1 MSIEYIETY
10 TGRMVYPMRV
20 QAADICIE
28 DIAHS
33 LSQMCRYTGHTRQ
46 YYSVAE
52 HSVRVSLLVR
62 AVDAAWGLLHDA
74 SEAYLTDIPS
84 PLKRLPEFAPY
95 RAAEARTMRAVCERF
110 GLAPVQPASVTNA
123 DGILLAT
130 EARDL
135 MPMKCEWALVYHP
148 LDTHIDPWDC
158 ATAEFEFLKRF
169 AELGIKELR
178 D

>member
-20 QAADICIE
+20 TAADIDLA

-33 LSQMCRYTGHTRQ
+33 LSQMCRYTGHSRVFF
-46 YYSVAE
+46 SVAE
-52 HSVRVSLLVR
+52 HSVRVSRIVSLS
-62 AVDAAWGLLHDA
+62 DAAWGLLHDA
-74 SEAYLTDIPS
+74 TECYLVDIPS

-95 RAAEARTMRAVCERF
+95 RAIEARTMRAVCERF
-110 GLAPVQPASVTNA
+110 NLSPVQPSSVTDA

-135 MPMKCEWALVYHP
+135 MPMKCEWALVYAP
-148 LDTHIDPWDC
+148 LDTHIVPWDC
-158 ATAEFEFLKRF
+158 ATAEREFLARA
-169 AELGIKELR
+169 AELGIT
-178 D
+178 